1 MAHFAKIGM
10 KGQVIQVLTL
20 NNSDMLNADNVE
32 DESVGQQ
39 YLERH
44 NNWPAQMWIQTSFNT
59 KNNKYYNADGTEHS
73 DQSKAFRGNFAGIG
87 DEWDEDNNMFFHKK
101 PYSSW
106 VKDTTNASWKSPIGN
121 PPALTTEQKSQ
132 NDAGTHNW
140 DYDWNEDNQAWDLV
154 DRSID
159 IDPLA

>member
-20 NNSDMLNADNVE
+20 NDSDMLNADDVK

-87 DEWDEDNNMFFHKK
+87 DEWDEDNDMFFPKK
-101 PYSSW
+101 PFPSW
-106 VKDTTNASWKSPIGN
+106 IKDTTNANWKSPIGN
-121 PPALTTEQKSQ
+121 SPDLTTEQQSQ
-132 NDAGTHNW
+132 NDANTHNW
-140 DYDWNEDNQAWDLV
+140 GYDWNEDNQTWDLV
-154 DRSID
+154 DRAN